1 MFHKS
6 PDERLAE
13 WAEFRKKLDKLDN
26 PLTAVAEFWSTAPLV
41 IHNHKVDPYNPRSW
55 PTPWELIVDNK
66 YDDFT
71 LALMM
76 AYTLKLTKKY
86 SNDKIEVRTMV
97 DPLKTKLYNLVYV
110 NDVDVLNHQRAA
122 VVEVQHIDNLLYLEN
137 IIEVYFPR

>member
-6 PDERLAE
+6 PDERLSE
-13 WAEFRKKLDKLDN
+13 WSEFRKNLDTLDN
-26 PLTAVAEFWSTAPLV
+26 PLTALAEFWSNAPLV
-41 IHNHKVDPYNPRSW
+41 IHNHKVDPYNSRSW

-97 DPLKTKLYNLVYV
+97 DSSKTKLYNLVYV
-110 NDVDVLNHQRAA
+110 NDAAVLNYQRAEA
-122 VVEVQHIDNLLYLEN
+122 VEVQYIDDSLYLEN
-137 IIEVYFPR
+137 IIDVVFPR